1 MVAGGTFRWCG
12 RAWLGVGPPL
22 RGLNL
27 QVWSRRPW
35 GPSEA
40 AWPWL
45 WTPPHRHQDG
55 QPRVL
60 GDIVGGILLGPS
72 LLWALQ
78 PQLSAW
84 LFSPAVRT
92 QLNLLGQL
100 GLVLF
105 MFLVGLELNPR
116 LLQGRIPLAS
126 RVTTVGV
133 LLPLL
138 LGLALAYGFEGW
150 QPDLLP
156 GDHSVAGALFMG
168 TAMAITAFPVLARIL
183 AERNLMGQPLGAL
196 AITAAALDD
205 VVGWSLLAAVV
216 AFSRSGSALGAL
228 PTLVG
233 TALYATVL
241 LLATAPLRRW
251 MERRHRRGKAPGEL
265 LQTGVFSGAL
275 LSGVATELIGVH
287 VIFGAFLW
295 GLAMPRNESLHR
307 WLALRLETVVLRL
320 LLPLFFAMSG
330 LNTRIG
336 SLNTPQL
343 LLAALLV
350 LVVAVAGKF
359 LGTWVVARASGVP
372 PREAQ
377 ALGWLMNTRGLTE
390 LVVLNVGFSLGVIT
404 PELFTMG
411 VLMALITTAMAGPL
425 LARLGYGRVAS
436 APQPLL

>member
-1 MVAGGTFRWCG
+1 
-12 RAWLGVGPPL
+12 
-22 RGLNL
+22 
-27 QVWSRRPW
+27 
-35 GPSEA
+35 
-40 AWPWL
+40 
-45 WTPPHRHQDG
+45 
-55 QPRVL
+55 
-60 GDIVGGILLGPS
+60 
-72 LLWALQ
+72 
-78 PQLSAW
+78 
-84 LFSPAVRT
+84 
-92 QLNLLGQL
+92 
-100 GLVLF
+100 
-105 MFLVGLELNPR
+105 
-116 LLQGRIPLAS
+116 AS

-138 LGLALAYGFEGW
+138 LGLALANGFEGW

-233 TALYATVL
+233 TALFATAL

-251 MERRHRRGKAPGEL
+251 MERRHRRGEAPGEL
-265 LQTGVFSGAL
+265 LQTLVFSGAL

-295 GLAMPRNESLHR
+295 GLAMPRSEVLHR

-336 SLNTPQL
+336 SLNTPAL
-343 LLAALLV
+343 ALAAALL
-350 LVVAVAGKF
+350 LLVAVAGKF
-359 LGTWVVARASGVP
+359 IGTWAVARASGVTR
-372 PREAQ
+372 REAQ

-390 LVVLNVGFSLGVIT
+390 LVVLNVGLSLGVIT
-404 PELFTMG
+404 PQLFTMG

-425 LARLGYGRVAS
+425 LSRLGYGRIS
-436 APQPLL
+436 TPPQLL

>member
-1 MVAGGTFRWCG
+1 VAQL
-12 RAWLGVGPPL
+12 LGQL
-22 RGLNL
+22 ADRL
-27 QVWSRRPW
+27 
-35 GPSEA
+35 
-40 AWPWL
+40 
-45 WTPPHRHQDG
+45 G

-72 LLWALQ
+72 LLGALE

-138 LGLALAYGFEGW
+138 LGLALAYGFEAW

-233 TALYATVL
+233 TALYASAL

-251 MERRHRRGKAPGEL
+251 MERRHRRGEAPGEL
-265 LQTGVFSGAL
+265 LQTLVFSGAL
-275 LSGVATELIGVH
+275 LSGVAT
-287 VIFGAFLW
+287 
-295 GLAMPRNESLHR
+295 
-307 WLALRLETVVLRL
+307 
-320 LLPLFFAMSG
+320 
-330 LNTRIG
+330 
-336 SLNTPQL
+336 
-343 LLAALLV
+343 
-350 LVVAVAGKF
+350 
-359 LGTWVVARASGVP
+359 
-372 PREAQ
+372 
-377 ALGWLMNTRGLTE
+377 
-390 LVVLNVGFSLGVIT
+390 
-404 PELFTMG
+404 
-411 VLMALITTAMAGPL
+411 
-425 LARLGYGRVAS
+425 
-436 APQPLL
+436 

>member
-1 MVAGGTFRWCG
+1 
-12 RAWLGVGPPL
+12 
-22 RGLNL
+22 
-27 QVWSRRPW
+27 
-35 GPSEA
+35 
-40 AWPWL
+40 
-45 WTPPHRHQDG
+45 
-55 QPRVL
+55 
-60 GDIVGGILLGPS
+60 
-72 LLWALQ
+72 
-78 PQLSAW
+78 
-84 LFSPAVRT
+84 
-92 QLNLLGQL
+92 
-100 GLVLF
+100 
-105 MFLVGLELNPR
+105 
-116 LLQGRIPLAS
+116 
-126 RVTTVGV
+126 
-133 LLPLL
+133 
-138 LGLALAYGFEGW
+138 
-150 QPDLLP
+150 
-156 GDHSVAGALFMG
+156 MG

-196 AITAAALDD
+196 AITAAALDE
-205 VVGWSLLAAVV
+205 VVGWS
-216 AFSRSGSALGAL
+216 
-228 PTLVG
+228 
-233 TALYATVL
+233 
-241 LLATAPLRRW
+241 LLATAPLRRL
-251 MERRHRRGKAPGEL
+251 MERRHRRGEAPGEL
-265 LQTGVFSGAL
+265 LQTVVFSGAM

-287 VIFGAFLW
+287 GIFGAFLW
-295 GLAMPRNESLHR
+295 GLAMPRSEALHR

-350 LVVAVAGKF
+350 LLVAVAGKF

-436 APQPLL
+436 APPPLL